1 LKARQESQ
9 DACAKIHS
17 DYLISKKGGVGNFY
31 TKYANVKACFETFP
45 FDPKRSIEIIDTIKS
60 ILSQSY
66 VFLDQATQEPQPGF
80 TFPAMDVLSELD
92 KLLAY
97 TYTTDVH
104 FMMDVMKLMI
114 QLKDPHTKFIPN
126 CYAEQF
132 LFEQGLSLYSVVKSD
147 GTQVIKIFNDSIIPS
162 LTDCEVTHIDSQ
174 PALSFITSFANSQ
187 IGESKDLNVRFNLAL
202 ASLTLEGGFI
212 QLSSDSEQFTKREVL
227 PEKESVEYSVICSGE
242 IYNFTREWMVSIKQQ
257 EFLEAFTDSKS
268 YWNSFCV
275 NNNNLKIVP
284 LSNNI
289 ETKKENSLTFNQFDS
304 LISRDEQVKLV
315 KSGLISQFYI
325 ITSIEGEFGVVVIST
340 VDTEKD
346 ENELVIDEL
355 LEGLRIL
362 INAGVKKL
370 VLDFINNGGGTILIA
385 HFITRLL
392 SPFLS
397 SNYLPIAFP
406 TDMKITPLS
415 KLLITQSVNKNDN
428 SSGFNPNLWISA
440 QTSLPFNSS
449 NIIEQFI
456 GNNSYS
462 RNNLGGQQRY
472 SNKFL
477 DNTKD
482 QLEIFLTKKNFEIP
496 WNVTNDIIIL
506 TNGNCGSSCAN
517 IVQYF
522 NEIFRVKSVTVGG
535 LFEDAMNIGMSF
547 ASFPGGQSYSD
558 KALFKD
564 FEKLGLLTNNSNI
577 KTVKY
582 LIGGNEAQL
591 KEFEVNALL
600 KYTLREVY
608 SLVSEGEVLE
618 FSYRPADYRIFYD
631 ESSARN
637 PAKLWIQAV
646 RYIKD

>member
-1 LKARQESQ
+1 
-9 DACAKIHS
+9 
-17 DYLISKKGGVGNFY
+17 
-31 TKYANVKACFETFP
+31 
-45 FDPKRSIEIIDTIKS
+45 
-60 ILSQSY
+60 
-66 VFLDQATQEPQPGF
+66 
-80 TFPAMDVLSELD
+80 MDVLSELD

-97 TYTTDVH
+97 TYTTDVQ
-104 FMMDVMKLMI
+104 FMMDVMNLLN

-126 CYAEQF
+126 CYFEQF

-147 GTQVIKIFNDSIIPS
+147 DKQVIKIFNDSIIPS

-212 QLSSDSEQFTKREVL
+212 QLSSDSEQFTKRDVL
-227 PEKESVEYSVICSGE
+227 PEKESVEYNVICYGE
-242 IYNFTREWMVSIKQQ
+242 RYNFTREWMVRIKEQ

-268 YWNSFCV
+268 YWNSFCA
-275 NNNNLKIVP
+275 NNNNLKVNTLPKNVKI
-284 LSNNI
+284 
-289 ETKKENSLTFNQFDS
+289 KKENSLIFNQFES
-304 LISRDEQVKLV
+304 LMLRDEQVKLV
-315 KSGLISQFYI
+315 KSGKIAQFYI
-325 ITSIEGEFGVVVIST
+325 ITSVESGAFGVVVIST
-340 VDTEKD
+340 VDTEKN

-355 LEGLRIL
+355 LEGFRIL

-392 SPFLS
+392 SPPLS
-397 SNYLPIAFP
+397 SKLPIAFP

-415 KLLITQSVNKNDN
+415 ELLITQSVIKNDT
-428 SSGFNPNLWISA
+428 STPFNPKLWIST
-440 QTSLPFNSS
+440 QTSLPFNSA
-449 NIIEQFI
+449 NIIEHFI
-456 GNNSYS
+456 GNNSFA

-482 QLEIFLTKKNFEIP
+482 LLEFFLAKKNFEIP
-496 WNVTNDIIIL
+496 WNVSNDIIIL

-522 NEIFRVKSVTVGG
+522 NEIYHVKSVAVGG
-535 LFEDAMNIGMSF
+535 LFEDAMKTGMSF

-558 KALFKD
+558 KALFKG
-564 FEKLGLLTNNSNI
+564 FEKLGLLTNDSNI

-600 KYTLREVY
+600 KYALREVY
-608 SLVSEGEVLE
+608 SLVNEDEVLE
-618 FSYRPADYRIFYD
+618 YSYRPANYRIFYD
-631 ESSARN
+631 ELSARN

-646 RYIKD
+646 RYIID